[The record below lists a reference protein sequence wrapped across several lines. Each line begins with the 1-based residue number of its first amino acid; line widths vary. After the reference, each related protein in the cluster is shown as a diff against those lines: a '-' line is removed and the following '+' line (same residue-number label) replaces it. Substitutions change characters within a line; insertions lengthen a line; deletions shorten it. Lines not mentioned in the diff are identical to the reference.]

1 MSKLSETFKDTLK
14 PTFFMDYGHPLV
26 SEKAGELTE
35 GIPEDD
41 DIGQAVKFFYFVR
54 DQIRYTVKNARES
67 YNKENWRSSL
77 TLERGEGF
85 CIPKSILLASLAR
98 AVGIPSR
105 LHFVDIVN
113 HMTSERLKKDMGNN
127 LFIFHGFVELYLNG
141 KWVEG
146 NCAFDKELC
155 IRKNFPWV
163 DFDGVKDGLFASTNN
178 DGEPFVEYVKDHG
191 VYNDPP
197 HQEIMQA
204 WAEGYPNRYENNG
217 KPIIPPEI

>member
-41 DIGQAVKFFYFVR
+41 DIGKAVKFFYFVR

-127 LFIFHGFVELYLNG
+127 LFI
-141 KWVEG
+141 
-146 NCAFDKELC
+146 
-155 IRKNFPWV
+155 
-163 DFDGVKDGLFASTNN
+163 
-178 DGEPFVEYVKDHG
+178 
-191 VYNDPP
+191 
-197 HQEIMQA
+197 
-204 WAEGYPNRYENNG
+204 
-217 KPIIPPEI
+217 